1 MAGCSRFAPSVTGEA
16 HAGTLLSGLL
26 AWLDARSRGDRFL
39 LRLED
44 LDHTRERPG
53 FADSL
58 QADLAWLGID
68 WDELH
73 VQSRHRPLHERALD
87 RMESAGLLYPCRC
100 SRTERAASGRRA
112 PDGGWAYDNR
122 CRARRLGAG
131 GWRAAA
137 DPVRLAL
144 PERRVVLVDEGGVDL
159 SQRPALDMGDPVLVR
174 RDGVLAY
181 HLAVVVD
188 DAAAGVTR
196 IVRGRDIAPST
207 GTHLLIQDLL
217 GMPRPVYRHH
227 LLLLED
233 RGEKLAKLHGSV
245 GGRELRDSYSAE
257 ALVGVLAQASGLAA
271 SPEPRTASS
280 LVAEFAWERVRTDD
294 VQVAWT
300 GSELRLHLQ

>member
-1 MAGCSRFAPSVTGEA
+1 
-16 HAGTLLSGLL
+16 
-26 AWLDARSRGDRFL
+26 
-39 LRLED
+39 
-44 LDHTRERPG
+44 
-53 FADSL
+53 
-58 QADLAWLGID
+58 
-68 WDELH
+68 
-73 VQSRHRPLHERALD
+73 
-87 RMESAGLLYPCRC
+87 
-100 SRTERAASGRRA
+100 
-112 PDGGWAYDNR
+112 
-122 CRARRLGAG
+122 
-131 GWRAAA
+131 
-137 DPVRLAL
+137 
-144 PERRVVLVDEGGVDL
+144 
-159 SQRPALDMGDPVLVR
+159 
-174 RDGVLAY
+174 
-181 HLAVVVD
+181 VVD